1 MVPPAARQTPKSV
14 PATAALSCALPRPEA
29 QPCHGAYRLHCAAL
43 SCAQRR
49 PEAQPCNGTP
59 SCATSAQERTGLIM
73 NSNIHAA
80 VHQAVWRRMPL
91 NFFLSTSSS
100 LLPVSATSKCNCA
113 AALPW
118 VKPFVFIWV
127 CVCVCCELMKATF
140 AHVGI
145 QQGHPTPSGKTW
157 PLQQSRHHLQTSHV
171 FF

>member
-1 MVPPAARQTPKSV
+1 MLHVATMLHFMGTGQWATPFGSYKVITSGTNGFTYS
-14 PATAALSCALPRPEA
+14 PYSCAPVPSQRGCPRLIIQYSQLNHLEP
-29 QPCHGAYRLHCAAL
+29 QMRHPKQ
-43 SCAQRR
+43 SVS
-49 PEAQPCNGTP
+49 P

-118 VKPFVFIWV
+118 VKPFVF
-127 CVCVCCELMKATF
+127 T
-140 AHVGI
+140 
-145 QQGHPTPSGKTW
+145 
-157 PLQQSRHHLQTSHV
+157 
-171 FF
+171 